1 MNTIVL
7 GCEILDGA
15 RDSFVKN
22 REFFVE
28 IVKLFMDRH
37 DEGKIK

>member
-15 RDSFVKN
+15 RDTFIKN

-28 IVKLFMDRH
+28 IVKLFIDRY
-37 DEGKIK
+37 DKGKIK